1 MMETLIAISVGV
13 VVAGGILTLVYR
25 ILVGDR
31 ADAQVENALAELA
44 KKPRDSQSASGASSA
59 NKKA

>member
-1 MMETLIAISVGV
+1 MMETLIAISVGIV
-13 VVAGGILTLVYR
+13 VGGGILTLVYR

-44 KKPRDSQSASGASSA
+44 KKPRNPQVAPGASSA
-59 NKKA
+59 SDKG

>member
-13 VVAGGILTLVYR
+13 VVGGGILTLVYR

-44 KKPRDSQSASGASSA
+44 KTPRNSQSTSGAA
-59 NKKA
+59 NAKEKA

>member
-44 KKPRDSQSASGASSA
+44 KKQRDSKSASGASGA
-59 NKKA
+59 NEKA